1 MILIVALS
9 RHTKCS
15 YPSHMVEK
23 QLPHTKSPSL
33 MWMGNNK
40 PFMHNCTMYILNIF
54 LFYKLKIK

>member
-9 RHTKCS
+9 RHTKCY

-23 QLPHTKSPSL
+23 PLPHTKSPSL

-40 PFMHNCTMYILNIF
+40 PFMLNVTFLIF
-54 LFYKLKIK
+54 SSFTN